1 MKNASIG
8 YINLAVTDFTRS
20 LAFYRDV
27 LALPLLFVDDAFQFA
42 AFSAGSV
49 RFAVVG
55 GADSKKMREA
65 RGGDFHTGI
74 GFCVPDVDAAHR
86 ELAAKGVRFTMNPSK
101 QPWGGYMAL
110 FADPDGNIFYLDTPP
125 EPPR

>member
-1 MKNASIG
+1 MKDVTIG
-8 YINLAVTDFTRS
+8 YINLAATDFTRS

-27 LALPLLFVDDAFQFA
+27 LALPVLFVDDKFQFA
-42 AFSAGSV
+42 AFGAGPV

-74 GFCVPDVDAAHR
+74 AFCVPDVDAAHR

-110 FADPDGNIFYLDTPP
+110 FADPDGNVFYLDTVPP
-125 EPPR
+125 AS